1 MIREKTHLCA
11 SICGICGRIFA
22 CRMATQHS
30 TSHIPHPSFHT
41 FKRPLVHEVFA
52 KVGSLLALDALLHL
66 TRFGGVGNHADEV
79 RNVINGKNVVAP
91 IREIQEVKNAIK
103 TYEMYPHLDAFKEED
118 LLKAHAQMMEA
129 IIDNPGRYFVMF
141 GYMIFGLEKSSQII
155 RN

>member
-1 MIREKTHLCA
+1 MIAIGLGLQ
-11 SICGICGRIFA
+11 SLFLLPL
-22 CRMATQHS
+22 S
-30 TSHIPHPSFHT
+30 TRS
-41 FKRPLVHEVFA
+41 KRPLVHEGFA
-52 KVGSLLALDALLHL
+52 KVGSLLALDAFLHL

-79 RNVINGKNVVAP
+79 RDIINGKNVVAP

-103 TYEMYPHLDAFKEED
+103 TYEKYPHLDAFKEED

-141 GYMIFGLEKSSQII
+141 GYMIFGLEKSSQFI